1 MTLTTKQRVFCEL
14 YAANGGN
21 GTKAAIGAGY
31 SEETAQQMASE
42 NLSKP
47 LIIEYLKSL
56 TNAQDDERIA
66 TAIDRQRFWTS
77 VMLDKNEKMD
87 YRIKTSEILGKAQGD
102 FINRIESVVTLE
114 NLSDEEL
121 DAKINAYFLE
131 KR

>member
-31 SEETAQQMASE
+31 SEDTAQQMASE

-121 DAKINAYFLE
+121 DSKINAFLE